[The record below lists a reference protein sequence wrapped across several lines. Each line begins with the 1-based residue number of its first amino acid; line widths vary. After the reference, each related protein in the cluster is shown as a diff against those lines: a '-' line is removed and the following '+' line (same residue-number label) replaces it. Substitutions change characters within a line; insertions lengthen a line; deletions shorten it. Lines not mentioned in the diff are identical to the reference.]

1 MDLEIILVFG
11 VLAVTILLFLT
22 EWFPI
27 DKIAFLIIVSLVLL
41 GLTKPEEAI
50 SGFADPATITV
61 LSLMIIAISLE
72 DNGVIAWLTNGIKK
86 VSILPLIFIVP
97 TFMLVSATI
106 SAFISTTAV
115 VIIFLKIVS
124 QLSTKYNFSSSK
136 LLMPIS
142 FAGIL
147 GGSCTLMGTST
158 NLIVSSVSQ
167 NLGAER
173 LGFFE
178 FSIFGLIFLTIGI
191 VFMTIASRWL
201 PKEKEADLADNYG
214 IQEFLFTVTLTEK
227 SELIG
232 QRLSESILNEN
243 PEVSLIKLIR
253 DHKVVNA
260 PGKYVDLR
268 AGDELVMMGTVE
280 DLAPFINQ
288 EDFILHSRRGV
299 TPTESQEEEVE
310 TDQPDKPVVM
320 RYIEMLILPG
330 SNLIGETLRK
340 IRRTSLYGAYPLAVQ
355 KRKNIRN
362 TKDRLIRKDINDIR
376 IKPGD
381 RLLLELQDGSIRDLD
396 RLENVAILNEHDI
409 QSVVPLHKKYITLFT
424 LLAVIG
430 LASSGVL
437 SILASS
443 ITGIGIL
450 LVTNCIS
457 LEKIYHRVNW
467 QIVFLL
473 AGMIPLGIAMNNTG
487 TDMWISNQ
495 FLNILEGQAPVI
507 VLGLIFL
514 FTMLMSGTISNN
526 ATAIIMTPIAM
537 SVAAG
542 FELPLKPF
550 ILAVM
555 FAANFSFFTPVGY
568 QTNAL
573 IYGTGI
579 YKFSHFLTIGGILS
593 IILLIVGTL
602 LLSTLL

>member
-1 MDLEIILVFG
+1 MEMEIILVFC
-11 VLAVTILLFLT
+11 VLGMTILLFLT

-61 LSLMIIAISLE
+61 LSLMMIAISLE
-72 DNGVIAWLTNGIKK
+72 DNGVIEWLTSGIKK
-86 VSILPLIFIVP
+86 VSILPLILITPV
-97 TFMLVSATI
+97 FMFVSASI

-115 VIIFLKIVS
+115 VIIFIKIVS
-124 QLSTKYNFSSSK
+124 QLSAKYNFSASK

-158 NLIVSSVSQ
+158 NLIVNSVAR

-178 FSIFGLIFLTIGI
+178 FTVFGLVFLIIGI
-191 VFMTIASRWL
+191 VFMTIASKWL
-201 PKEKEADLADNYG
+201 PKDKNKDLAENYG
-214 IQEFLFTVTLTEK
+214 LQEFIFTVTITEESK
-227 SELIG
+227 LVD
-232 QRLSESILNEN
+232 QLLSESILEEN
-243 PEVSLIKLIR
+243 PDISIIKLIR
-253 DHKVVNA
+253 DRKVVNA
-260 PGKYVDLR
+260 PGKYINVKV
-268 AGDELVMMGTVE
+268 GDELVLMGTVD
-280 DLAPFINQ
+280 DLAQFVQKENLL
-288 EDFILHSRRGV
+288 LHDERN
-299 TPTESQEEEVE
+299 TKDKIQQANNIEEKDEES
-310 TDQPDKPVVM
+310 PVM
-320 RYIEMLILPG
+320 KYIELLILPG
-330 SNLIGETLRK
+330 SNLIGSTLRK
-340 IRRTSLYGAYPLAVQ
+340 IRRSSLYGAYPLAIQ

-362 TKDRLIRKDINDIR
+362 TKERLIRKNINDIR
-376 IKPGD
+376 VKPGD
-381 RLLLELQDGSIRDLD
+381 RLLLELQDGSMRDLE
-396 RLENVAILNEHDI
+396 RLENVAILNEHELK
-409 QSVVPLHKKYITLFT
+409 SSVPLYKKYITLFT

-437 SILASS
+437 TILASAL
-443 ITGIGIL
+443 TGIGIL
-450 LVTNCIS
+450 LLTNCIS
-457 LEKIYHRVNW
+457 LEKIYQKVNW

-487 TDMWISNQ
+487 TDTWISEQ
-495 FLNILEGQAPVI
+495 LLDLLQGQAPII

-537 SVAAG
+537 SVGVG
-542 FELPLKPF
+542 FGLEVKPF

-579 YKFSHFLTIGGILS
+579 YKFKHFLIIGGILS
-593 IILLIVGTL
+593 IILWIVGTL

>member
-1 MDLEIILVFG
+1 MEMEIILVFC
-11 VLAVTILLFLT
+11 VLGMTILLFLT

-72 DNGVIAWLTNGIKK
+72 DNGVIEWLTSGIKR
-86 VSILPLIFIVP
+86 VSILPLILITPV
-97 TFMLVSATI
+97 FMFVSASI

-115 VIIFLKIVS
+115 VIIFIKIVS
-124 QLSTKYNFSSSK
+124 QLSAKYNFSASK

-158 NLIVSSVSQ
+158 NLIVNSVAR

-178 FSIFGLIFLTIGI
+178 FTVFGLVFLVIGI
-191 VFMTIASRWL
+191 VFMTIASKWL
-201 PKEKEADLADNYG
+201 PKDKSKDLAENYG
-214 IQEFLFTVTLTEK
+214 LQEFIFTVTITEESK
-227 SELIG
+227 LVD
-232 QRLSESILNEN
+232 QLLSESILEEN
-243 PEVSLIKLIR
+243 PDISIIKLIR
-253 DHKVVNA
+253 DRKVVNA
-260 PGKYVDLR
+260 PGKYINVKV
-268 AGDELVMMGTVE
+268 GDELVLMGTVE
-280 DLAPFINQ
+280 DLAQFVQKENLL
-288 EDFILHSRRGV
+288 LHDERN
-299 TPTESQEEEVE
+299 TKDKIQQANNIEEKDEES
-310 TDQPDKPVVM
+310 PVM
-320 RYIEMLILPG
+320 KYIELLILPG
-330 SNLIGETLRK
+330 SNLIGSTLRK
-340 IRRTSLYGAYPLAVQ
+340 IRRSSLYGAYPLAIQ

-376 IKPGD
+376 VKPGD
-381 RLLLELQDGSIRDLD
+381 RLLLELQDGSMRDLE
-396 RLENVAILNEHDI
+396 RLENVAILNEHELK
-409 QSVVPLHKKYITLFT
+409 SSVPLYKKYITLFT

-437 SILASS
+437 TILASAL
-443 ITGIGIL
+443 TGIGIL
-450 LVTNCIS
+450 LLTNCIS
-457 LEKIYHRVNW
+457 LEKIYQKVNW

-487 TDMWISNQ
+487 TDTWISEQ
-495 FLNILEGQAPVI
+495 LLEILQGQAPII

-537 SVAAG
+537 SVGAG
-542 FELPLKPF
+542 FGLEVKPF

-579 YKFSHFLTIGGILS
+579 YKFKHFLIIGGILS
-593 IILLIVGTL
+593 IILWIVGTL